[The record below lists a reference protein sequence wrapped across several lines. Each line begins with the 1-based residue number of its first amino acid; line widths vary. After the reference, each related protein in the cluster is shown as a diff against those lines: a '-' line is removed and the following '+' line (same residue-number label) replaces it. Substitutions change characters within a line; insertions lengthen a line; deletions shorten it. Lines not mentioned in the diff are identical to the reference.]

1 MNRQGSEGGGQRA
14 GENVLL
20 EFRTHNVEKNKI
32 RHVAIVARLK
42 QTKKYL
48 YKINLTDRKIKTS

>member
-32 RHVAIVARLK
+32 RHVAIVRA
-42 QTKKYL
+42 TKANQ
-48 YKINLTDRKIKTS
+48 KIFI